1 MTDSE
6 EKYGQQ
12 RCAARAE
19 LFFPNLL
26 KNHHLQS
33 VHFDISPVQE
43 KQNALYISS
52 SAGYTGKTDNF
63 FGEKYGHFRT
73 GNLSVFKSGRNEK
86 HSVFKKAI
94 II

>member
-1 MTDSE
+1 MLTRSYSCNDRQRRE
-6 EKYGQQ
+6 YGQQ
-12 RCAARAE
+12 
-19 LFFPNLL
+19 FFANLL
-26 KNHHLQS
+26 KNHHLQF
-33 VHFDISPVQE
+33 VHFDIGPVQE

-52 SAGYTGKTDNF
+52 RAGYTGKTDIFLVKNVV
-63 FGEKYGHFRT
+63 FRT

>member
-6 EKYGQQ
+6 ESMDNRGVLHS
-12 RCAARAE
+12 AE